1 MKAKVTLGTGLLVML
16 AVFATAFAFMN
27 YNRVQVWPFRGM
39 YPVTIV
45 IGAAFGLGAA
55 FGGVAAALFSYFK
68 TRRGESVIEVVQ
80 ADQRGTPGRP

>member
-1 MKAKVTLGTGLLVML
+1 ML

-27 YNRVQVWPFRGM
+27 YNRVQVWPFRGL

-55 FGGVAAALFSYFK
+55 FGVVATALFGYFK
-68 TRRGESVIEVVQ
+68 TRRGESVVELVQ
-80 ADQRGTPGRP
+80 PGQRETPGRP